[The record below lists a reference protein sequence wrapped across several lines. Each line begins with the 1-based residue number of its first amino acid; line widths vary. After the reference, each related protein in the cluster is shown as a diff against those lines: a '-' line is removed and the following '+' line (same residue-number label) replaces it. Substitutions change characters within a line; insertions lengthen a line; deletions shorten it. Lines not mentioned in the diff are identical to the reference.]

1 MRYIPFIL
9 FFFCSCQSATKLTY
23 KAIKKDKAEVAAITR
38 ELFPCGI
45 IARDTTFVID
55 TVKDF
60 VECPESTVLT
70 IVKTDT
76 TIDTIVLKKFVKVPV
91 LTPQRTLYITQRFED
106 SAKIFV
112 MQNTIN
118 LQAVTIAKIKHASH
132 IKNVVILWLVIIMA
146 FSILAYTLLKKVR

>member
-1 MRYIPFIL
+1 MKVVPFIL

-23 KAIKKDKAEVAAITR
+23 KAIKKDKAEVAKITR

-45 IARDTTFVID
+45 IARDTTVIID

-60 VECPESTVLT
+60 VECPESTILT
-70 IVKTDT
+70 VTKTDT
-76 TIDTIVLKKFVKVPV
+76 TIDTIVIKKTVKVPV
-91 LTPQRTLYITQRFED
+91 MMPQRTLYITQRFED

-112 MQNTIN
+112 MQNAIN

-132 IKNVVILWLVIIMA
+132 IKNVVILWLLIIIA
-146 FSILAYTLLKKVR
+146 FSILAYILLKKVR

>member
-1 MRYIPFIL
+1 MKVLPFIL

-23 KAIKKDKAEVAAITR
+23 KAIKKDKATVAAITR

-70 IVKTDT
+70 IHKTDT
-76 TIDTIVLKKFVKVPV
+76 TIDTVVIKKTVKVPV
-91 LTPQRTLYITQRFED
+91 MKPQRTVYITQRFED
-106 SAKIFV
+106 SAKIYV
-112 MQNTIN
+112 MQNAIN
-118 LQAVTIAKIKHASH
+118 LQAVTIGKIKHASH
-132 IKNVVILWLVIIMA
+132 IKNVVILWLLIIIA
-146 FSILAYTLLKKVR
+146 FSILAYTLLKKVK

>member
-23 KAIKKDKAEVAAITR
+23 KAIKKDKATVAAITR

-45 IARDTTFVID
+45 IARDTTVIID
-55 TVKDF
+55 TIKNF

-76 TIDTIVLKKFVKVPV
+76 TIDTVVIKKTVKVP
-91 LTPQRTLYITQRFED
+91 LMTPQRTLYITQRFED

-112 MQNTIN
+112 MQNEIN
-118 LQAVTIAKIKHASH
+118 LQAVTIKKIKHASH
-132 IKNVVILWLVIIMA
+132 IKNVVILWLLIIMA

>member
-1 MRYIPFIL
+1 MKYIL
-9 FFFCSCQSATKLTY
+9 FLSVILFSCQSASKLTY
-23 KAIKKDKAEVAAITR
+23 KAIAKDKAKVAAITR

-45 IARDTTFVID
+45 IARDTTVIID
-55 TVKDF
+55 TVSKF
-60 VECPESTVLT
+60 VECPESTILT

-76 TIDTIVLKKFVKVPV
+76 TIDTVVIKKTVKVPIMQ
-91 LTPQRTLYITQRFED
+91 PQRTVYITQRFED

-112 MQNTIN
+112 MQNEIN
-118 LQAVTIAKIKHASH
+118 LQAVTIGKIKHASH

>member
-23 KAIKKDKAEVAAITR
+23 KAIKKDKTEVAKITR

-45 IARDTTFVID
+45 IARDTTVVID

-60 VECPESTVLT
+60 VECPESTILT
-70 IVKTDT
+70 VYKTAT
-76 TIDTIVLKKFVKVPV
+76 TIDTVVLKKTVKVPV
-91 LTPQRTLYITQRFED
+91 FMPQRTLYITQRFED

-112 MQNTIN
+112 MQNAIN
-118 LQAVTIAKIKHASH
+118 LQAVTISKIKHASH
-132 IKNVVILWLVIIMA
+132 IKNVVILWLIIIMA

>member
-23 KAIKKDKAEVAAITR
+23 KAIKKDKAEVAKITR

-45 IARDTTFVID
+45 IARDTTVIID
-55 TVKDF
+55 TISKF
-60 VECPESTVLT
+60 VECPESTVIT
-70 IVKTDT
+70 VYKTDT
-76 TIDTIVLKKFVKVPV
+76 TVDTVVLRKTVKVPV
-91 LTPQRTLYITQRFED
+91 MMPQRTLYITQRFED

-112 MQNTIN
+112 MQNAIN
-118 LQAVTIAKIKHASH
+118 LQAVTIEKIKHASH
-132 IKNVVILWLVIIMA
+132 IKNVVILWLLIIIA